1 MRIIVF
7 YPECELI
14 GPCSDLGA
22 EAEWTKEKRQRVDE
36 DVESVAVEEV
46 SGSKEI

>member
-1 MRIIVF
+1 MRIIALH
-7 YPECELI
+7 PECELI
-14 GPCSDLGA
+14 GSLSVLGA
-22 EAEWTKEKRQRVDE
+22 EAERTKEKRQRVDE